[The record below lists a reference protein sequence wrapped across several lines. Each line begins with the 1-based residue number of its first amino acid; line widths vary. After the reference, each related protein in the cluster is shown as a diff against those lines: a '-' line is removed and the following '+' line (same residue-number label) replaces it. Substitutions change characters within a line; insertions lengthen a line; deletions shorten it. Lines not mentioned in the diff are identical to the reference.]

1 MIGRVL
7 EERKK
12 QMKKQFILIL
22 GVFFLFAGH
31 AVIDAKAVE
40 ALYYNH
46 SAASIWA
53 YDNTEIHYNY
63 NGAEVELNGK
73 KGLMGS
79 SGSALAPLDEL
90 FTKTLKVDCELKLSD
105 SSVTLREG
113 SNAVSFIPGSK
124 QAVVNG
130 KKDSMSEAPLLLQDS
145 KDELSLYVPTRFIA
159 SGLGFDYEWNKA
171 LSTVFIEKTFSIR
184 YQSDNTEKPIA
195 IPLYSDI
202 SVEDI
207 RVEDLYDN
215 HKIAVYIPGEYAEK
229 YEDKAIVNHYSAIT
243 GIELAVNAQNET
255 VFVFSTSKIKACKP
269 EIKDNT
275 LYLHFMNPRELYS
288 KIVVIDP
295 GHGGYDPGAIRD
307 KVNESDLN
315 LAIAYAYTKDLFQD
329 SDIKVYYTRTTDKFI
344 SLNDRAA
351 FAAQVGADFFVS
363 VHQNT
368 FTTDAKK
375 GVSVYYSSDNKNT
388 GVTGLTGRIMAG
400 LFAERISTSLGLNH
414 LGRLNQRLSVTT
426 YNSVPAA
433 LIELAFMSNPDDFA
447 KLKTPEFQK
456 KAGKVIFETI
466 VEIFETYP
474 TNR

>member
-1 MIGRVL
+1 
-7 EERKK
+7 
-12 QMKKQFILIL
+12 MKKFVLII
-22 GVFFLFAGH
+22 GFFLLFTGH
-31 AVIDAKAVE
+31 TVREAKAAE

-46 SAASIWA
+46 STSEVWA
-53 YDNTEIHYNY
+53 YDDTEILYQY
-63 NGAEVELNGK
+63 NGASVELNGK
-73 KGLMGS
+73 QGLMGT
-79 SGSALAPLDEL
+79 SGAALAPFDEV
-90 FTKTLKVDCELKLSD
+90 FVQTLKSDCEFKLSD
-105 SSVTLREG
+105 GSIILREG
-113 SNAVSFIPGSK
+113 SNSVKITPGNK
-124 QAVVNG
+124 QATVNG
-130 KKDSMSEAPLLLQDS
+130 KKDTMSEAPVLLQDS
-145 KDELSLYVPTRFIA
+145 NDELSLYVPTRFIA
-159 SGLGFDYEWNKA
+159 SGLGFGYEWNKA
-171 LSTVFIEKTFSIR
+171 LSTVFINKTFSIR
-184 YQSDNTEKPIA
+184 YQSDNTEKPIE
-195 IPLYSDI
+195 IPLYSDV
-202 SVEDI
+202 SVENI
-207 RVEDLYDN
+207 RVEDMYDSR
-215 HKIAVYIPGEYAEK
+215 KIAVYIPGDWAEK
-229 YEDKAIVNHYSAIT
+229 YEDRAIVNHYSAIT

-255 VFVFSTSKIKACKP
+255 VFIFSTSKIKACKP

-275 LYLHFMNPRELYS
+275 LYLTFMNPRELYS

-315 LAIAYAYTKDLFQD
+315 LSIAYAYTKDLFRD
-329 SDIKVYYTRTTDKFI
+329 SDIKVYYTRTTDTFV

-388 GVTGLTGRIMAG
+388 GATGLTGRIMAG
-400 LFAERISTSLGLNH
+400 LFAERISGALGLNN

-433 LIELAFMSNPDDFA
+433 LVELAFMSNPDDFA
-447 KLKTPEFQK
+447 KLKTDEFQK
-456 KAGKVIFETI
+456 KAGKVIFDTI